1 MSRATSIALLTVAG
15 LAIWLGGAVRAEA
28 WPQQGQGDQ
37 HRERRGQGN
46 PHEGLGSGRHRGD
59 WLRQHQSQP
68 PEQQERELR
77 NDPNFKKLAPERQ
90 QELMQKLR
98 DFNSKPPEQRQRI
111 LQRMETFEHLPPA
124 EQDRIRNIYGQ
135 MRTLPED
142 RRHEVRQAAR
152 QLRDLPPDQ
161 RERALNSP
169 QFRSRFNDQ
178 ELNLVRGLSSLNL
191 GPDGR

>member
-1 MSRATSIALLTVAG
+1 MIPVKSIALLTVATVA
-15 LAIWLGGAVRAEA
+15 LWLGSAVRAEA
-28 WPQQGQGDQ
+28 WPQHGEGGGP
-37 HRERRGQGN
+37 HRERRG
-46 PHEGLGSGRHRGD
+46 EGVGSGKHRGD
-59 WLRQHQSQP
+59 WLRNHQGQP
-68 PEQQERELR
+68 PEQQERELK
-77 NDPNFKKLAPERQ
+77 NDPNFKRLPPERQ
-90 QELMQKLR
+90 QELVQRLR

-124 EQDRIRNIYGQ
+124 EQQRVRQLYGQ

-142 RRHEVRQAAR
+142 RRHEVRRAAR
-152 QLRDLPPDQ
+152 ELRDLPPEQ

-178 ELNLVRGLSSLNL
+178 ERDLVRGLSSLNV